1 MPLHISLFLETSP
14 APVKFALNLLGKC
27 SSDVRLPLVS
37 ITEKTAKKIEA
48 AMKSA
53 GLI

>member
-14 APVKFALNLLGKC
+14 APVKFALKLLEKC
-27 SSDVRLPLVS
+27 SSDVRLPLVPLS
-37 ITEKTAKKIEA
+37 EKTEKKIEA